1 MKNRLSDFAR
11 AAAEFS
17 GRRGLFLTGSG
28 AEAKT
33 LIALSGGPD
42 SCALFLALVEAS
54 DAGLLPRPVAAA
66 HFHHGLRGADAD
78 ADAAFC
84 AALCARF
91 EIPCLIGLGSVPKT
105 GTGSY
110 SNDTARRLRY
120 AFLTEAAEEIGA
132 NFIATAHTADDQAET
147 VLGRVL
153 RGTSVDGIAG
163 IPLRRILSPNLFV
176 IRPLLSQTRAEI
188 EAYCAE
194 RGVAPRHD
202 PSNDK
207 EVFPR
212 VRLRRRLPEL
222 ARDFNPRLTDA
233 LIRLADHAAQ
243 DSALLSELADA
254 LWEKCRIPSESPIVS
269 SDPNAIRLNAA
280 ELRDAPPALRRRVL
294 LRALRHA
301 TGDRAEEA
309 ATGAFVARLETM
321 LETGRGGV
329 SLPGG
334 AQAKIRKKILTLE
347 RPLKSLNENLE
358 R

>member
-1 MKNRLSDFAR
+1 
-11 AAAEFS
+11 
-17 GRRGLFLTGSG
+17 
-28 AEAKT
+28 
-33 LIALSGGPD
+33 
-42 SCALFLALVEAS
+42 
-54 DAGLLPRPVAAA
+54 
-66 HFHHGLRGADAD
+66 
-78 ADAAFC
+78 
-84 AALCARF
+84 
-91 EIPCLIGLGSVPKT
+91 LGSVPKT
-105 GTGSY
+105 EKGSY

-120 AFLTEAAEEIGA
+120 AFLEEAAQEIGA
-132 NFIATAHTADDQAET
+132 NLLATAHTADDQAET

-163 IPLRRILSPNLFV
+163 IPARRVLSPELLV

-188 EAYCAE
+188 KAYCAAQ
-194 RGVAPRHD
+194 GVTPRHD

-254 LWEKCRIPSESPIVS
+254 LWEKCLIPS
-269 SDPNAIRLNAA
+269 DPPSIHLNAVA
-280 ELRDAPPALRRRVL
+280 LRDAPPALRRRVL

-309 ATGAFVARLETM
+309 ATGAFVARLETL
-321 LETGRGGV
+321 LETGKGGV

-334 AQAKIRKKILTLE
+334 PQARITKKILTLA
-347 RPLKSLNENLE
+347 RPLKTFKKDAEG
-358 R
+358 

>member
-1 MKNRLSDFAR
+1 MTSAGED
-11 AAAEFS
+11 
-17 GRRGLFLTGSG
+17 
-28 AEAKT
+28 AKT
-33 LIALSGGPD
+33 LVALSGGPD
-42 SCALFLALVEAS
+42 SCALFLALIEAS

-91 EIPCLIGLGSVPKT
+91 GISCLIGLGAVPGT

-120 AFLTEAAEEIGA
+120 AFLTEAAQEIGA
-132 NFIATAHTADDQAET
+132 NLVATAHTADDQAET

-163 IPLRRILSPNLFV
+163 IPARRALTSGETRELFV
-176 IRPLLSQTRAEI
+176 IRPLLSQTRAQI
-188 EAYCAE
+188 EAYCTE
-194 RGVAPRHD
+194 QGVTPRHD

-207 EVFPR
+207 EIFPR

-222 ARDFNPRLTDA
+222 AHDFNPRLTDA

-243 DSALLSELADA
+243 DSALLTELADA
-254 LWEKCRIPSESPIVS
+254 LWLKCVISSELPIFP
-269 SDPNAIRLNAA
+269 SDPPTIRLIAA

-294 LRALRHA
+294 LRALRCA
-301 TGDRAEEA
+301 TGDKAEEA

-321 LETGRGGV
+321 LETGGGGV

-334 AQAKIRKKILTLE
+334 AQARIRKKILTLE
-347 RPLKSLNENLE
+347 RPATTPNENPE